1 MSTSKVLLGA
11 LAGIALG
18 ALAGLLLAPESGS
31 QTRKKIKDKGNSYV
45 DEYRTKFEDFLETL
59 TDKFEGVKKEAKE
72 FAENGKAKFEDAKKE
87 ARYASSDGKQI
98 VS

>member
-31 QTRKKIKDKGNSYV
+31 QTRKNQ
-45 DEYRTKFEDFLETL
+45 RQ
-59 TDKFEGVKKEAKE
+59 
-72 FAENGKAKFEDAKKE
+72 
-87 ARYASSDGKQI
+87 RQ
-98 VS
+98 